1 MCSGPCVKNTGHND
15 SCNMLK
21 CYYLCLL
28 YYYWHRFNT
37 KWHYSSWLFRKLSFV
52 NTWKVNIC
60 PWRNDFKIVPN
71 HKILLRWNIWYL
83 EQFCI
88 QRGQPQ
94 CQEKVK
100 REEKRQFL
108 KYNNSIIWNWFAK
121 ACYKLKQV
129 RWINRVSNFTKQTL
143 LFTQP
148 KESWPIA

>member
-1 MCSGPCVKNTGHND
+1 MCSGPCVKNTGH

-60 PWRNDFKIVPN
+60 SWRNDFKIVPN

-88 QRGQPQ
+88 KRGQPQ

-100 REEKRQFL
+100 REKKDNFL
-108 KYNNSIIWNWFAK
+108 NIIIRSYWNWFAK

-143 LFTQP
+143 SFTQP